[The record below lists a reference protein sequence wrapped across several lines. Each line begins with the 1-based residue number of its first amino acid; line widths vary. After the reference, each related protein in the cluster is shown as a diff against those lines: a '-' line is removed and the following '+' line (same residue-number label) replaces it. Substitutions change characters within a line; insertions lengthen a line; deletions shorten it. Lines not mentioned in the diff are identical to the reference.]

1 VAYTGLLVL
10 GGAEKLSWDSETRHP
25 ARAAWNAV
33 ASVPVNEDGTINLRL
48 FFHPDAGLT
57 VVARKRFLPGRC
69 TWPAGHRRTL
79 PAAQSLPERRR
90 GMTRS
95 DHHLRGTYWG
105 T

>member
-10 GGAEKLSWDSETRHP
+10 GGAEKLSWDNETRHP

-57 VVARKRFLPGRC
+57 VVARSAAFYPGDVPGLPD
-69 TWPAGHRRTL
+69 TAGLCRPRN
-79 PAAQSLPERRR
+79 PYRNAAAA
-90 GMTRS
+90 
-95 DHHLRGTYWG
+95 
-105 T
+105 